1 MSCNGPG
8 IPQGWSNPSFRSR
21 VLGDPRRALPWMAA
35 KVWLLLLRGVHGQFV
50 HFTLLCW
57 CSFFTWIQTNQ
68 NPLFFVCWQGERYRV
83 VSLFAGIGG
92 LDLGLARQGA
102 QRASWHT
109 SITCITFHNS
119 YINSEAEVGPFGCI
133 CKGLSESSTI
143 SNDNPSWHA
152 MNHDMLCCPHPLRWK
167 FQPSAAMYVLFRR
180 IQDGFFDEK
189 SLLFSDVTSFGMAQV
204 DHLEPE
210 GLLAGWPCQAQ
221 PLAQSIFSFLHPC
234 NHVHSVKHLF
244 SLLLFLLIPDC
255 TAFSDL
261 PGPLKGREE
270 ACSPGPPK
278 WFAFPCV
285 QTVGFIPVLD
295 SNLH

>member
-167 FQPSAAMYVLFRR
+167 FQPSAAMY
-180 IQDGFFDEK
+180 
-189 SLLFSDVTSFGMAQV
+189 SFGESKMASLTRSHCSLV
-204 DHLEPE
+204 MWRLLEWHRWIIWSPKGFWLDGRARRSHL
-210 GLLAGWPCQAQ
+210 LSQ
-221 PLAQSIFSFLHPC
+221 SFLFYI
-234 NHVHSVKHLF
+234 HVTMY
-244 SLLLFLLIPDC
+244 I
-255 TAFSDL
+255 
-261 PGPLKGREE
+261 
-270 ACSPGPPK
+270 
-278 WFAFPCV
+278 
-285 QTVGFIPVLD
+285 Q
-295 SNLH
+295 

>member
-1 MSCNGPG
+1 
-8 IPQGWSNPSFRSR
+8 
-21 VLGDPRRALPWMAA
+21 
-35 KVWLLLLRGVHGQFV
+35 
-50 HFTLLCW
+50 
-57 CSFFTWIQTNQ
+57 
-68 NPLFFVCWQGERYRV
+68 V

-180 IQDGFFDEK
+180 IQDGFFDKK